1 MMMVADLIPINLQ
14 KMVPLEPFD
23 FISMALALM
32 LVKRS
37 SYIPYYLL
45 LRFIPSNLSLNL
57 KLIHQKLRWVMD
69 MWYMI
74 RFDSSLWDTW
84 FLSQMIDSC
93 IFLFGSIILSVF
105 QNQSLDLTLTL
116 VLLIHLPLDQIK
128 QGILKTTLTIS
139 ITLLN
144 WSTCSFLLQHKHH
157 SPTSDG

>member
-1 MMMVADLIPINLQ
+1 MLLIIAMMMVADLIPINLQ

-74 RFDSSLWDTW
+74 RFDSSL
-84 FLSQMIDSC
+84 
-93 IFLFGSIILSVF
+93 
-105 QNQSLDLTLTL
+105 
-116 VLLIHLPLDQIK
+116 
-128 QGILKTTLTIS
+128 
-139 ITLLN
+139 
-144 WSTCSFLLQHKHH
+144 
-157 SPTSDG
+157 